1 MSFTPGASTPDTY
14 ALHPTSGNPFSLQA
28 SACCF
33 TLGLLRASIQHGAQT
48 LRRALL
54 LSSLVLC
61 ARLIPDG
68 HLPGLE
74 LPRNI
79 GPFAGAGGLIV
90 GSLFNGYPSHS
101 PLLATRGPY
110 G

>member
-1 MSFTPGASTPDTY
+1 MPFTPGASASDTYIY
-14 ALHPTSGNPFSLQA
+14 ALHPATGNPFSSQA
-28 SACCF
+28 TACCH
-33 TLGLLRASIQHGAQT
+33 RAQT

-79 GPFAGAGGLIV
+79 GPFAEAGGFIV

-101 PLLATRGPY
+101 PLLATRGSC

>member
-1 MSFTPGASTPDTY
+1 M
-14 ALHPTSGNPFSLQA
+14 
-28 SACCF
+28 
-33 TLGLLRASIQHGAQT
+33 
-48 LRRALL
+48 L

-79 GPFAGAGGLIV
+79 GPFAEAGGFKV

-101 PLLATRGPY
+101 ASVGDERVLRVESEIRRNDIFSQGPNGILRYTILA
-110 G
+110 